1 MAIVKLRTPM
11 GPPAAKGS
19 PQGAIESLA
28 TLQAEMANRSIGS
41 APCRVDDVA
50 QMLGIKVVHEQMD
63 DEVSGFLEKRGD
75 IWVAGVNSYHHPVR
89 QRFTIAHEI
98 AHYVLHRRK
107 QSEFRDYT
115 FARRNDDRSD
125 MEREADQFAAQLLM
139 PEGEVRA
146 AVDKGLRNL
155 NDLARHFDVSTL
167 AMRYRLD
174 NLGYRM
180 G

>member
-1 MAIVKLRTPM
+1 M
-11 GPPAAKGS
+11 
-19 PQGAIESLA
+19 
-28 TLQAEMANRSIGS
+28 
-41 APCRVDDVA
+41 APCRVEDVA
-50 QMLGIKVVHEQMD
+50 EMLGIQVIREQMD
-63 DEVSGFLEKRGD
+63 DEVSGFLEKRGGR
-75 IWVAGVNSYHHPVR
+75 WVAGVNSYHHRVR

-98 AHYVLHRRK
+98 AHYVLHRKK
-107 QSEFRDYT
+107 QSEFRDHT

-125 MEREADQFAAQLLM
+125 MEREADQFAAELLM
-139 PEGEVRA
+139 PEAEVRGS
-146 AVDKGLRNL
+146 VDKGLRNL